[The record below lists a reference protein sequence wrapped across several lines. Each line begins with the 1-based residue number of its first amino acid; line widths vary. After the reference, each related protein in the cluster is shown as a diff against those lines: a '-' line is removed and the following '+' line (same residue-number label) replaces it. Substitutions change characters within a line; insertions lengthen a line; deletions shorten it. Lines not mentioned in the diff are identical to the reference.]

1 MAGGPAPGF
10 LRHPDRTL
18 DYQPEP
24 GRVVVT
30 FNGEVI
36 ADSHSA
42 IALWEADYPVVHYL
56 PAADVRS
63 GLLLRSQH
71 STYCPFKGTASYW
84 TIRIGDQ
91 VSQDAAWSYETP
103 YDEASVID
111 GHIAFYP
118 SRVDRIEV
126 V

>member
-10 LRHPDRTL
+10 LRHPDREL
-18 DYQPEP
+18 DYRPEP

-36 ADSHSA
+36 ADSQGA
-42 IALWEADYPVVHYL
+42 VALREADYPVVHYL
-56 PAADVRS
+56 PAADVRA
-63 GLLLRSQH
+63 GLLVRSQH

-84 TIRIGDQ
+84 SIRVGDQ

-103 YDEASVID
+103 YDEAGVID